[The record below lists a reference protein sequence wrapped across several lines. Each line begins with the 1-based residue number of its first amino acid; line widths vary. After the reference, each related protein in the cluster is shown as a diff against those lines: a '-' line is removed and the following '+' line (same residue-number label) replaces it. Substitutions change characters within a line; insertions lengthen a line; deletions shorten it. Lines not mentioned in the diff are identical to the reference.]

1 MNRWRGWPSKDSR
14 LLSFALLLR
23 LGSLRTG
30 NDFSWWLDSP
40 MLSLMVH
47 VAWQSEAIGPLFHP
61 LLVQLSWEK
70 ANGDKV
76 GDDPSPTCRSVGHL
90 KGI

>member
-1 MNRWRGWPSKDSR
+1 
-14 LLSFALLLR
+14 
-23 LGSLRTG
+23 
-30 NDFSWWLDSP
+30 